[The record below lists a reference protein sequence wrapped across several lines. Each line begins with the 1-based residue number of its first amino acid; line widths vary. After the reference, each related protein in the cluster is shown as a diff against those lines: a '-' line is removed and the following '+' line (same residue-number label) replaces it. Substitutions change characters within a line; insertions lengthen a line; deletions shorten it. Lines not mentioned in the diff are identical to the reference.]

1 MATEFVV
8 SNCWLE
14 GPALLRIDGFC
25 FFFLI
30 NEFLLEYSL
39 STVLC

>member
-25 FFFLI
+25 FFLI